1 MYSSGVFRVLVA
13 LIIGV
18 FFSVPYASAGWFDKK
33 PAREPPK
40 AAPQQPKPAPA
51 PVTKPSNPAPQ
62 KEGPKVVS
70 EITWGEVHKKFVQID
85 NHLTS
90 AQRSKLE
97 KDRKQWWQEGY
108 RSKWVRWRGTVKN
121 VSSEG
126 STVKIDMGEGSW
138 RADVVLTVTP
148 DSKEKAI
155 GLNQD
160 SYVSFV
166 GRMSEQPGILSA
178 MELQEVT
185 IE

>member
-1 MYSSGVFRVLVA
+1 M
-13 LIIGV
+13 
-18 FFSVPYASAGWFDKK
+18 
-33 PAREPPK
+33 
-40 AAPQQPKPAPA
+40 
-51 PVTKPSNPAPQ
+51 
-62 KEGPKVVS
+62 S
-70 EITWGEVHKKFVQID
+70 EITWSEVHKKFVQID

-97 KDRKQWWQEGY
+97 KDRKQWWQEGF
-108 RSKWVRWRGTVKN
+108 RGKWVRWRGSVKN

-138 RADVVLTVTP
+138 GADVGLLVIP

-166 GRMSEQPGILSA
+166 GRMREQPGILSA
-178 MELQEVT
+178 MKLQEVT